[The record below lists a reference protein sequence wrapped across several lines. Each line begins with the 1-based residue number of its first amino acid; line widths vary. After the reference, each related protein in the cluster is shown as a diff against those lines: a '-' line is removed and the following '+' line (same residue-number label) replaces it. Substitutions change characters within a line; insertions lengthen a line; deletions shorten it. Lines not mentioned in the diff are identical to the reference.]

1 MKKILDSK
9 TILFIAPIF
18 YGYEKII
25 ASKLEELGAFVIYY
39 PERKNDIKYKY
50 VNNFKN
56 EMLGEYQENHYSRI
70 YESVKNTRI
79 DYLFIIRGYLMPKSF
94 IQKIRS
100 QYPNAILIMHQ
111 WDSMKNYN
119 YETSINLFDKTFS
132 FDPADCNTYP
142 MLQYLPNFYLPEY
155 AYLKNNRKKNIYDIS
170 FIGWANEDRVRIL
183 EKISSQLP
191 QKNIFQY
198 CYTPFGRHFMN
209 ILRRK
214 SYQKIKTKLLSLSE
228 ACKIIHQSFS
238 ILDITDINQ
247 TGYTYRSIDAIA
259 AGKKLITT
267 NPFIQYEKFYDAR
280 NILIIDRNN
289 PNIDSGFFET
299 PFVETD
305 IKNYSLDNWIQKI
318 FV

>member
-1 MKKILDSK
+1 
-9 TILFIAPIF
+9 
-18 YGYEKII
+18 
-25 ASKLEELGAFVIYY
+25 
-39 PERKNDIKYKY
+39 
-50 VNNFKN
+50 
-56 EMLGEYQENHYSRI
+56 
-70 YESVKNTRI
+70 
-79 DYLFIIRGYLMPKSF
+79 
-94 IQKIRS
+94 
-100 QYPNAILIMHQ
+100 
-111 WDSMKNYN
+111 
-119 YETSINLFDKTFS
+119 
-132 FDPADCNTYP
+132 
-142 MLQYLPNFYLPEY
+142 
-155 AYLKNNRKKNIYDIS
+155 
-170 FIGWANEDRVRIL
+170 VRIL